1 MEKILI
7 TGASGFVGSH
17 LVEEAL
23 GRNLEVY
30 AGVRKTS
37 SKAYLQDPRIRF
49 FENDFENFER
59 LAEQLEAHRFE
70 YIIHNAGLV
79 NAARP
84 EDFWKVNFEY
94 VRTFTRALEKCPPRK
109 FTFVSSLAAYGPAS
123 NENLDDFLYEDRE
136 PKPINTY
143 GKSKLA
149 AERHIKS
156 IGDFP
161 WIIMRPGGVYGPR
174 DQDFYTFFKLLDKG
188 LEAYIGTRPQH
199 LAFIYVKDLA
209 RVMLDATL
217 ADVVQRAYFVS
228 DGKHYTQWDLGTL
241 AKRILGKRTVRIH
254 VPLWLVRSVA
264 WTMEK
269 INFGQGRHPA
279 LNLEKVRILES
290 LNWKCDIQPL
300 VRDFGF
306 KPAWTLEEGLRETIA
321 WYKGAGWL

>member
-23 GRNLEVY
+23 GRNLQVF

-37 SKAYLQDPRIRF
+37 SKAYLQDPRIQF
-49 FENDFENFER
+49 FENDFEN
-59 LAEQLEAHRFE
+59 LPLLTEQLEQHRFD

-79 NAARP
+79 NASRP

-94 VRTFTRALEKCPPRK
+94 VQTFTRALLNCPPKK

-123 NENLDDFLYEDRE
+123 NDDLNDYLYEERE
-136 PKPINTY
+136 PRPINTY

-149 AERHIKS
+149 AERHLKGL
-156 IGDFP
+156 GDFP
-161 WIIMRPGGVYGPR
+161 WLIMRPSGVYGPR
-174 DQDFYTFFKLLDKG
+174 DQDFYTFFKLLNRG
-188 LEAYIGTRPQH
+188 LEAYLGTRAQH
-199 LAFIYVKDLA
+199 LALIYVKDLA

-217 ADVVQRAYFVS
+217 SDVLHRGYFIS
-228 DGKHYTQWDLGTL
+228 DGKHYAQWDLGTI
-241 AKRILGKRTVRIH
+241 AKQILGKRTIRIH
-254 VPLWLVRSVA
+254 VPLWLVRMVA
-264 WTMEK
+264 WSMEK
-269 INFGQGRHPA
+269 INLGQGRHPA

-290 LNWKCDIQPL
+290 LNWKCDIEPL

-306 KPAWTLEEGLRETIA
+306 QPAYSLEDGLRQTLA
-321 WYKGAGWL
+321 WYKQEGWL